1 MFNTMVEATNQ
12 TLYMVFGST
21 LFSVILG
28 FVPAIILVLTA
39 PDGLKPNK
47 VIYQVLDFIV
57 NTFRSFPF
65 IILLIL
71 VIPVTR
77 AIVGTSL

>member
-39 PDGLKPNK
+39 PDG
-47 VIYQVLDFIV
+47 
-57 NTFRSFPF
+57 
-65 IILLIL
+65 
-71 VIPVTR
+71 
-77 AIVGTSL
+77 